1 MLERGRRVDYDR
13 FLDTGL
19 LPTWVGGFTV
29 DGSCRMG
36 RSSCSRYGFLTPGH
50 LRDVQ
55 DRLGRA
61 TAEHSGADMIEEE
74 DGPCEGWMRSAYRIM
89 DYEAQLQEHEDAAG
103 GVCHCSLDMW
113 REVLDS
119 PPAAAAPPTCVGVR
133 AYRVRAP
140 VAAAVLITPAR
151 THGGIRHQ
159 EVYRALEL
167 APNRGSAVPVAQV
180 QPTRR
185 GVVLQQALH
194 ARLATAAA
202 RALRRERCGRAG
214 RQEEGD
220 AALCSVCRSC
230 RFSWV

>member
-1 MLERGRRVDYDR
+1 VLERGRRVDYDR

-19 LPTWVGGFTV
+19 LPAWVGGFTV

-119 PPAAAAPPTCVGVR
+119 PPAAAAPPTCVGVH

-151 THGGIRHQ
+151 THAG
-159 EVYRALEL
+159 
-167 APNRGSAVPVAQV
+167 PVAQV

-214 RQEEGD
+214 RQE
-220 AALCSVCRSC
+220 
-230 RFSWV
+230 